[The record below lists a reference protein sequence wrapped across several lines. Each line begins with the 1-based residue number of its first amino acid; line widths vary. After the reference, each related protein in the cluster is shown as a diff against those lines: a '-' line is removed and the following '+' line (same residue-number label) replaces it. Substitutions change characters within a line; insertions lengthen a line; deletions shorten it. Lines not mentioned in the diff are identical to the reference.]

1 MAMKPISI
9 PIRLTEAQIAQ
20 YWNDGFLQVADL
32 LTPDEVAAFLE
43 HEADPATKDLRS
55 GLRTHITDPV
65 WRALAHHPNV
75 AGIARQLLGGHPRI
89 VQTMYLSKA
98 PVKEGEDVGGIGISL
113 HQDTHYL
120 PNEPNT
126 LMACWIA
133 MNDTDP
139 DNGGLCVVP
148 GSNRGG
154 LRNTRLNTDPEH
166 ASWESKHTM
175 RDRDGHEWE
184 QTIYSYHIEGIEN
197 EPIVRL
203 TVPAGSGVF
212 FTGMTI
218 HGSYANRSRTRSR
231 FAFPVHYV
239 KEGTWVLRTDVL
251 ETTTVEVGSGA

>member
-1 MAMKPISI
+1 MRDKQPIQ
-9 PIRLTEAQIAQ
+9 LTQDQIAQ
-20 YWNDGFLQVADL
+20 FRNQGFLLLHDL
-32 LTPDEVAAFLE
+32 LTEQEVNDFLA
-43 HEADPATKDLRS
+43 HEADPKTKALRN
-55 GLRTHITDPV
+55 GLRTHLTDPV
-65 WRALAHHPNV
+65 WKAIAHHPNV
-75 AGIARQLLGGHPRI
+75 AGVAAQLLGGPPRI

-98 PVKEGEDVGGIGISL
+98 PAKDGEDVGGIGISL

-148 GSNRGG
+148 GSHKGG
-154 LRNTRLNTDPEH
+154 LRNTSLNTDPEH
-166 ASWESKHTM
+166 ASWEMEHTM
-175 RDRDGHEWE
+175 RSRDGKEWK

-197 EPIVRL
+197 DPITRL
-203 TVPAGSGVF
+203 SAPAGSGVF

-218 HGSYANRSRTRSR
+218 HGSYANRSRTRPR

-239 KEGTWVLRTDVL
+239 REGTWVLRTDVQD
-251 ETTTVEVGSGA
+251 TTPVEGYGGLT